1 MELPVKDGLYQ
12 VLETAFDEP
21 APEDGQYLG
30 SQAPIEPFLE
40 PLMPG
45 MPALSRLGPP
55 GPAAIPA
62 PGADASCGRE
72 PSMEYMIWGAGA
84 VHDNSWP
91 PQPLADADAD
101 RTDPSEIVLP
111 PLHSSNRDSHDVFG
125 EVVPAV
131 QSPSPFLQP
140 PPYSITSHLA
150 VMPRPY
156 GSVPGAS
163 GQASS
168 RSQSSNGS
176 SHSRGQA
183 SAGIDGADNR
193 SQKSSQSVA
202 GIPTSML
209 GLFSIRDGESTKRRH
224 TTQSGRE
231 KAAKV
236 RKTGSCLACYLG
248 HKEVSLT
255 RPVSRKGT
263 TLICP

>member
-1 MELPVKDGLYQ
+1 
-12 VLETAFDEP
+12 
-21 APEDGQYLG
+21 
-30 SQAPIEPFLE
+30 
-40 PLMPG
+40 MPG

-125 EVVPAV
+125 ELYRLSSPPRP
-131 QSPSPFLQP
+131 SCSRRPTPSPRTWPSCRVLTAASPVPVVRPAHGARALTDPATQEVKHLQALTEP
-140 PPYSITSHLA
+140 TTEA
-150 VMPRPY
+150 
-156 GSVPGAS
+156 
-163 GQASS
+163 
-168 RSQSSNGS
+168 RSLV
-176 SHSRGQA
+176 RVLPA
-183 SAGIDGADNR
+183 
-193 SQKSSQSVA
+193 
-202 GIPTSML
+202 IPTSML